1 LLERWP
7 RRRTLRIST
16 YRASHPARRV
26 EADADSRPFATALGD
41 IRYHLDMH
49 DASRHDQ
56 TGVFVR
62 LPTDQVRLLDRAAAA
77 IPARKKDLISGLLAR
92 HVDPDSPEGLEA
104 LRELAA
110 HSERAGRRIVIERE
124 EPRLQPGFAAFSPA
138 SLPEVLDPAGAA
150 ELLAV
155 DVATLLELAEKGEI
169 PGRRVGE
176 EWRFARQG
184 LLEWLSP
191 V

>member
-1 LLERWP
+1 L
-7 RRRTLRIST
+7 
-16 YRASHPARRV
+16 
-26 EADADSRPFATALGD
+26 ADADSRPFATALGD

-104 LRELAA
+104 LRQLAA